1 MNICQKDMEE
11 ILILS
16 IEKKNLIY
24 VKKILSSGFS
34 VDSILHSRHIIWVI
48 NYLKKIFGPKMLIML
63 LLLKQDTNSFSIL
76 GLKNLLIIIT

>member
-1 MNICQKDMEE
+1 MSICQKEMEE

-24 VKKILSSGFS
+24 VKKILSSGFN

-48 NYLKKIFGPKMLIML
+48 NCSNF
-63 LLLKQDTNSFSIL
+63 FSL
-76 GLKNLLIIIT
+76 